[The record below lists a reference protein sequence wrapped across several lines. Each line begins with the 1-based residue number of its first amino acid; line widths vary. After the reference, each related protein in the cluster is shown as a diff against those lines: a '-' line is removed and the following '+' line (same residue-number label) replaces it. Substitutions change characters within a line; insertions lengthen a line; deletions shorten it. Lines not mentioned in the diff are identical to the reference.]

1 MLENLPAVVEHLSEY
16 ISHEADL
23 GRREK
28 AQGLFDALSHPLF
41 KLTAAF
47 FCDVFAVV
55 CATSKKVQA
64 TRGAR
69 VAAVQ
74 GLMNVM
80 CTHLLHTMRHV
91 IPGGWEESLG
101 VDVGSSVIK
110 GSRMNVLRSLIED
123 LQTGFKR
130 AEWDGSANLE
140 DWVEASSCSCERVF
154 SYVTPT
160 DFGQTTERM
169 CETLWVRCNG
179 EAPEDWGP
187 FEVLEDLRKTP
198 FRPRKRKQ
206 GHAVEVEDVVG
217 LGLRLSRIWQFLWKR
232 MVRRRFRWTFEICGL
247 SPRGRHVTPTL
258 AMCMGLSWRVRTKT
272 VRTRIWSRQMQLP
285 VAPLLTFVTRQL
297 SPPPPLTVPRS
308 WCFSM
313 MWMRRC

>member
-1 MLENLPAVVEHLSEY
+1 MRGLWHKGGKFCFSRCTGVRWVEAMFHELDIVLENLPAVLEHLPEY
-16 ISHEADL
+16 INHEADL

-41 KLTAAF
+41 KFTAAF

-64 TRGAR
+64 TKGAR

-80 CTHLLHTMRHV
+80 CTQLLHTMRHV
-91 IPGGWEESLG
+91 IPGGWEESSG
-101 VDVGSSVIK
+101 VDVRSSLIK
-110 GSRMNVLRSLIED
+110 GSRMKFLRSLIED
-123 LQTGFKR
+123 VQTRFKGT
-130 AEWDGSANLE
+130 EWDGSATVE

-154 SYVTPT
+154 SYVTAT

-187 FEVLEDLRKTP
+187 FEVFDDLRKTP

-206 GHAVEVEDVVG
+206 GHAVEVEDGGLLRFAAFKDLPFFGRGWSGRGSVG
-217 LGLRLSRIWQFLWKR
+217 HSRFVGCPQEGNTS
-232 MVRRRFRWTFEICGL
+232 RR
-247 SPRGRHVTPTL
+247 H
-258 AMCMGLSWRVRTKT
+258 WRCVWGW
-272 VRTRIWSRQMQLP
+272 VGG
-285 VAPLLTFVTRQL
+285 
-297 SPPPPLTVPRS
+297 
-308 WCFSM
+308 
-313 MWMRRC
+313 